1 MITSVFPILDK
12 NFWQSCKLK
21 YLRRN
26 EILGSVGNGSY
37 VMVFQTWTIENKIDD
52 AGQDSK
58 KVDKGEIAKSGK
70 TGDVIW
76 KFHFKKGLE
85 MFYYS
90 NYCSE
95 PHIV

>member
-1 MITSVFPILDK
+1 MD
-12 NFWQSCKLK
+12 
-21 YLRRN
+21 
-26 EILGSVGNGSY
+26 Y
-37 VMVFQTWTIENKIDD
+37 VMVFQTWTIEKKIDD

-90 NYCSE
+90 NYVPTRYFYDFEKFKSVL
-95 PHIV
+95 ISLLM